1 MGIIPPP
8 SVGTSGPT
16 LEMLETKAPWRRLGV
31 GHSLLCAVEA
41 FVADASPRS
50 RPIRLALCEVI
61 GDRGFWSRRGYSWID
76 PPLCEARDR
85 TKLFFTFFTFSISCL
100 TSSFAAWL
108 LQEGEKWLGD
118 DVVLGEEDD
127 EFLDFGGF
135 GGDGDGDD
143 RDEEYMEEEGEEDD

>member
-1 MGIIPPP
+1 M
-8 SVGTSGPT
+8 GTSGPT

-31 GHSLLCAVEA
+31 GHSLLCAMEA

-85 TKLFFTFFTFSISCL
+85 TKLFFFFTSSISCL
-100 TSSFAAWL
+100 MSSFAAWL

-135 GGDGDGDD
+135 WGDGDGDD